1 MFLEVTTRRNPA
13 LIEAAVKLHQQGAIP
28 ANCYVIDVD
37 MVAANARL
45 VAEGAAAHGLK
56 AYQMTKQFGR
66 NPIVAKAV
74 AEAGIDGVVAVDF
87 EEARV
92 LHKSGLRMGHLGHL
106 VQVPAGEAQHAVEMS
121 PDFIT
126 VFGLPQ
132 AEVISRA
139 AVAAGKVQPVQIRV
153 TRDGD
158 VYYPA
163 QKGGVPIED
172 LVETAAAVDALEG
185 VQVAGVTSFPCLL
198 WDETDREFRPTPNL
212 TTVTRAA
219 ELLRANGFDNVKA
232 INAPSASCLA
242 TFEVLARNG
251 ATHVE
256 PGSCLTGQTPLH
268 AITDQPE
275 LPAMIY
281 VSEITHQTAEATYAL
296 GGGFYPRS
304 KARNAAIYPK
314 SGGEPVLATV
324 ELDPPEAI
332 DYYGTLHVTGP
343 GEVSVGD
350 TVVYA
355 FRSQVF
361 VSRCFVAVIG
371 DVATNPQVLGIFD
384 RDGFALG
391 PDLLPAAASSPGDR
405 SVNTPVTAGAL

>member
-1 MFLEVTTRRNPA
+1 MFLDVTMRRNPA
-13 LIEAAVKLHQQGAIP
+13 LIEAAVKLHQRGDIP
-28 ANCYVIDVD
+28 PNCYVIDVD
-37 MVAANARL
+37 TVAANARL

-74 AEAGIDGVVAVDF
+74 ADAGIDAVVAVDF

-92 LHKSGLRMGHLGHL
+92 LHKAGLRMGHVGHL
-106 VQVPAGEAQHAVEMS
+106 VQVPARDAQLAVEMS
-121 PDFIT
+121 PEFIT

-132 AEVISRA
+132 AEAISRA

-153 TRDGD
+153 SRDGD

-163 QKGGVPIED
+163 QKGGVPMED
-172 LVETAAAVDALEG
+172 LLETAAAVDALEG
-185 VQVAGVTSFPCLL
+185 VRLAGVTSFPCLL
-198 WDETDREFRPTPNL
+198 WDETGQEFRPTPNL
-212 TTVTRAA
+212 TTVALAA
-219 ELLRANGFDNVKA
+219 ELLRTNGFKDVQA

-242 TFEVLARNG
+242 TFELLARSG

-268 AITDQPE
+268 AVTDQPE

-281 VSEITHQTAEATYAL
+281 ISEITHQTAEATYAL

-304 KARNAAIYPK
+304 KARSAAIYPK
-314 SGGEPVLATV
+314 SGGKPVLATV
-324 ELDPPEAI
+324 ELDPPDAI
-332 DYYGTLHVTGP
+332 DYYGTLHVVGP

-371 DVATNPQVLGIFD
+371 DVATTPQVLGIFD

-391 PDLLPAAASSPGDR
+391 PDLLPAAQPSSGGGSIEPAT
-405 SVNTPVTAGAL
+405 VGAL

>member
-1 MFLEVTTRRNPA
+1 MFLDVTMRRNPA
-13 LIEAAVKLHQQGAIP
+13 LIEAAVKLHQRGDIP

-37 MVAANARL
+37 TVAANARL

-56 AYQMTKQFGR
+56 TYQMTKQFGR
-66 NPIVAKAV
+66 NPIVAKAI
-74 AEAGIDGVVAVDF
+74 AEAGIGGVVAVDF

-92 LHKSGLRMGHLGHL
+92 LYKSGLRMGHLGHL
-106 VQVPAGEAQHAVEMS
+106 VQVPAREAQLAVEMA
-121 PDFIT
+121 PEFIT
-126 VFGLPQ
+126 VFGVPQ
-132 AEVISRA
+132 AEAISRA
-139 AVAAGKVQPVQIRV
+139 AVAAGTVQPVQIRV
-153 TRDGD
+153 SREGD

-172 LVETAAAVDALEG
+172 LLEAAAAVDALDG
-185 VQVAGVTSFPCLL
+185 VRVAGVTSFPCLL
-198 WDETDREFRPTPNL
+198 WDETDQEFRPTPNL

-219 ELLRANGFDNVKA
+219 ELLRANGFTDVQA

-268 AITDQPE
+268 AVSDQPE

-304 KARNAAIYPK
+304 KARNAVIYPK
-314 SGGEPVLATV
+314 SGGEPVSATV
-324 ELDPPEAI
+324 ELDPPDAI

-371 DVATNPQVLGIFD
+371 GVATTPQVLGIFD
-384 RDGFALG
+384 RDGFVLG
-391 PDLLPAAASSPGDR
+391 PDLLPPAQPSSGVSALDTR
-405 SVNTPVTAGAL
+405 ARVGAV